1 MASGTYQMVVSI
13 GGATTHETINK
24 TADHTNNY
32 LAVNL
37 PVATALA
44 TGSFVND
51 SDGTGS
57 GTLDGGHGL
66 VTGDALS
73 WDLYWATGV
82 RYGITATI
90 TTNAIDFPAT
100 GAGDALP
107 ATATECTLVRQV
119 DINTAIDG
127 DEISLISLNSSL
139 RSHIHFIDVGSAS
152 IYATELIANE
162 PQVWHDTNGLANPYT
177 GNPITAA
184 VASNGETSA
193 AATLNILSLE
203 DSTP

>member
-1 MASGTYQMVVSI
+1 MSLGTYQLVVNI

-32 LAVNL
+32 VGISL
-37 PVATALA
+37 PAATDLVSA
-44 TGSFVND
+44 SFVND
-51 SDGTGS
+51 ADGTGS
-57 GTLDGGHGL
+57 GTLAGGHGL
-66 VTGDALS
+66 VTGDPLS

-90 TTNAIDFPAT
+90 TTNDIDFPDT

-107 ATATECTLVRQV
+107 DTATECTLVKQV

-127 DEISLISLNSSL
+127 DAIKLISLNSSL
-139 RSHIHFIDVGSAS
+139 RSHIHFIDVAS
-152 IYATELIANE
+152 SPLYATELIANE

-177 GNPITAA
+177 GAPIGSA
-184 VASNGETSA
+184 VASNGETSG
-193 AATLNILSLE
+193 AATLDILCLE

>member
-1 MASGTYQMVVSI
+1 MASGTYQPVVTI
-13 GGATTHETINK
+13 GGATTRQTISK
-24 TADHTNNY
+24 TADHPNNY
-32 LAVNL
+32 VGITL
-37 PVATALA
+37 PAATALSTA
-44 TGSFVND
+44 SFVND
-51 SDGTGS
+51 SDGTGT

-90 TTNAIDFPAT
+90 TTNAIDFPDT

-107 ATATECTLVRQV
+107 ATATECTLVKQV

-127 DEISLISLNSSL
+127 DAIKLISLNSSL
-139 RSHIHFIDVGSAS
+139 RSHIHFIDVSSAS
-152 IYATELIANE
+152 IYPTELIADE

-184 VASNGETSA
+184 VASNGETSG
-193 AATLNILSLE
+193 AATLDILCLE